1 MRLPG
6 FLSGRLTNEWVSA
19 IGLGVLVVVVYVV
32 AGLLF
37 GGWSIT
43 EFINHLSVET
53 VGWLLVLTVSTIAVV
68 AIPIIAYRQFNL
80 VIPLVVF
87 GLVVLFWLGIAVGN
101 GLLMVETIFGLGL
114 YAIGLG
120 PVYLLVYLGGG
131 SVEFLV
137 RTRW

>member
-6 FLSGRLTNEWVSA
+6 FLRSQPSNEWASA
-19 IGLGVLVVVVYVV
+19 IGVGVLVVVVYGV

-43 EFINHLSVET
+43 EFINHLSVES
-53 VGWLLVLTVSTIAVV
+53 VGWLLLLVVSTIAVV

-87 GLVVLFWLGIAVGN
+87 GLVMLFWLSIALRN
-101 GLLMVETIFGLGL
+101 GLLSVETIFGLGL

-120 PVYLLVYLGGG
+120 PAYLLVYLGGG
-131 SVEFLV
+131 VVEYLV
-137 RTRW
+137 RTGW